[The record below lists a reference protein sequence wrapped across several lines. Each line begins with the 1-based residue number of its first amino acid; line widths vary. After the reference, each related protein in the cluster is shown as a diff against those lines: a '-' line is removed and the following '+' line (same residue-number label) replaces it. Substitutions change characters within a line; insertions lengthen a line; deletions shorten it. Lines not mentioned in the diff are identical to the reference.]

1 MGEVRDAPC
10 PSCRVA
16 PTAAVGA
23 TLAPGAAAAAPPA
36 APACDPV
43 QTPPELAG
51 RVPTAEEVI
60 GFPLGER
67 DVTVAESDA
76 YLQAVAAAS
85 PRVVAGTAGESWQGR
100 PLRYAIVGKPG
111 NVTPAGLAR
120 IRLQTALLRDPCT
133 PAPLAEHLA
142 RNTPAILWIAG
153 NVHGGEESGT
163 DAALRVLYEL
173 ADRRDC
179 AAGQILDN
187 AVVVLLPTQNPDG
200 READTRRNVYGF
212 DLNRDWFARTQP
224 ETDGKL
230 QLLRRY
236 PPVLFIDAHEM
247 GRETFFFPPNADPI
261 YHEITDES
269 VDWINNLYGAAMAE
283 EFTRQGIPFFNRD
296 VYDLFYMG
304 YGDTVPSTGF
314 TAAGMTFEKASGD
327 PTPRRVYEQYL
338 TQWVSLSWG
347 AANADDILAR
357 WHGAWVEARRQGRA
371 GQLEPNEI
379 VNPGN
384 ELVTQ
389 VPDRPLRHWFVR
401 ADDPAKAAEVRAL
414 VRRLQ
419 RMDVEVYRLRTPLAV
434 PDFKAY
440 GRAPRSAVLPAGT
453 YWVPMAQA
461 QKHWVQAMLNEDT
474 YTPFPYFYDVT
485 GWSNPL
491 LFNLRGGSSGAVL
504 DPSASRV
511 RPLDEPGRP
520 RPPAAPPTVALFQ
533 LDEGTTAIESSG
545 WLRYLLDNVWR
556 LPYRELD
563 AAAVAA
569 GGLDGAE
576 VLLVPDGSETDAVE
590 ALGPAGQQALV
601 DWVNG
606 GGRYVGWLGGTRL
619 AAGLGITT
627 ATLAEP
633 TSDIP
638 GSLLRVRVDKGS
650 PLGDDVGP
658 FAWAFSAYDPVMRAS
673 DPARVAVAYPPAGH
687 PDFFVSG
694 FAAGEEELGG
704 TAAVIDEPVGEGRAV
719 LFSFEPNFRAFT
731 DGTQRLL
738 RNAVLGPAPEA
749 AAGTGVA
756 ARAGQVARAQA
767 AAGRLSDLERPIRLT
782 VAASG
787 AAEAERLLRG
797 FGARFETRRAG
808 GQVRFL
814 VANPRGLAA
823 DEHPFAADL
832 ARRLRAANLPVR
844 AFSVR

>member
-1 MGEVRDAPC
+1 MRRARLAALLLLV
-10 PSCRVA
+10 VA
-16 PTAAVGA
+16 GA
-23 TLAPGAAAAAPPA
+23 TLAPVAASAAPPA

-43 QTPPELAG
+43 QTPPDFAG
-51 RVPTAEEVI
+51 QVPTAEEVI
-60 GFPLGER
+60 GVPLGER

-76 YLQAVAAAS
+76 YLQAVASAS
-85 PRVVAGTAGESWQGR
+85 SRVVAGTAAVSWQGR
-100 PLRYAIVGKPG
+100 PLRYAIVGRPG
-111 NVTPAGLAR
+111 NVTPGGLAR
-120 IRLQTALLRDPCT
+120 IRLQTALLRDPRT
-133 PAPLAEHLA
+133 PAKVAEHLA
-142 RNTPAILWIAG
+142 RTTPAILWVAG

-179 AAGQILDN
+179 AADQILDN
-187 AVVVLLPTQNPDG
+187 AIVVLLPTQNPDG

-224 ETDGKL
+224 ETDGKVE
-230 QLLRRY
+230 LLRRY

-269 VDWINNLYGAAMAE
+269 VDWINNLYGAAMID

-314 TAAGMTFEKASGD
+314 IAAGMTYEKANGD

-338 TQWVSLSWG
+338 TQWVSLSAG
-347 AANADDILAR
+347 AVNADDILAR
-357 WHGAWVEARRQGRA
+357 WHGAWVEAWRQGQA

-379 VNPGN
+379 INPGN

-401 ADDPAKAAEVRAL
+401 ADDPDKAAEVRTL

-419 RMDVEVYRLRTPLAV
+419 RMDVKVYKLRKPLAV
-434 PDFKAY
+434 PDYKAY

-504 DPSASRV
+504 DPAASRV
-511 RPLDEPGRP
+511 GPLHAPGRP
-520 RPPAAPPTVALFQ
+520 KPPADPPVVAAF
-533 LDEGTTAIESSG
+533 LDEGSNDIESAG
-545 WLRYLLDNVWR
+545 WLRYLLERVWR
-556 LPYRELD
+556 LPYRALD

-576 VLLVPDGSETDAVE
+576 VLLVPDGSETDAAA
-590 ALGPAGQQALV
+590 ALGTAGQQALA
-601 DWVNG
+601 DWVEG
-606 GGRYVGWLGGTRL
+606 GGRYVGWRGGTRL

-627 ATLAEP
+627 ATLTEP

-638 GSLLRVRVDKGS
+638 GSLLRVRVDRDS

-658 FAWAFSAYDPVMRAS
+658 FAWAFNAYDVVMRAS
-673 DPARVAVAYPPAGH
+673 DPAQVAVAYPPAGH

-704 TAAVIDEPVGEGRAV
+704 TAAVVDEPVGSGRAV

-738 RNAVLGPAPEA
+738 RNAVLGPAPDA
-749 AAGTGVA
+749 AAVA
-756 ARAGQVARAQA
+756 AERAAEVAAAQA
-767 AAGRLSDLERPIRLT
+767 AAGRLSDLDRPIRLT
-782 VAASG
+782 VAAAG
-787 AAEAERLLRG
+787 AAGAERLLRG
-797 FGARFETRRAG
+797 YGARFETRRAG
-808 GQVRFL
+808 GQVHFL
-814 VANPRGLAA
+814 VANPRGLGL

-832 ARRLRAANLPVR
+832 ARRLRAADLPVR
-844 AFSVR
+844 AFSMR

>member
-1 MGEVRDAPC
+1 MRRARLVALLLLAALVAAPL
-10 PSCRVA
+10 P
-16 PTAAVGA
+16 AA
-23 TLAPGAAAAAPPA
+23 LAAAAAPAP
-36 APACDPV
+36 PACDPV
-43 QTPPELAG
+43 RTPPALAG
-51 RVPTAEEVI
+51 KVPTATQVI

-76 YLQAVAAAS
+76 YLQAVAKAS
-85 PRVVAGTAGESWQGR
+85 PRVVAGTAAVSWQGR
-100 PLRYAIVGKPG
+100 PLRYAIVGRPG

-120 IRLQTALLRDPCT
+120 IRLQTALLRDPRT
-133 PAPLAEHLA
+133 PRVVAEHLA
-142 RNTPAILWIAG
+142 RTTPAILWVAG

-173 ADRRDC
+173 ADRTDC

-187 AVVVLLPTQNPDG
+187 ALVVLLPTQNPDG
-200 READTRRNVYGF
+200 READTRRNAYGF

-236 PPVLFIDAHEM
+236 PPVMFIDAHEM
-247 GRETFFFPPNADPI
+247 GRESFFFPPNADPI
-261 YHEITDES
+261 YHEIADES
-269 VDWINNLYGAAMAE
+269 VDWINNLYGAAVAD

-314 TAAGMTFEKASGD
+314 IAAGMTFEKAGGD
-327 PTPRRVYEQYL
+327 PTPRRVEEQYL
-338 TQWVSLSWG
+338 TQWVSLSYG
-347 AANADDILAR
+347 AANADDIMAR
-357 WHGAWVEARRQGRA
+357 WHHAWVEADAQGRA
-371 GQLEPNEI
+371 GRLEPNEI

-401 ADDPAKAAEVRAL
+401 ADDPSKRREVKAL

-419 RMDVEVYRLRTPLAV
+419 RMDVKVYRLRRPLAV
-434 PDFKAY
+434 PDYKAY
-440 GRAPRSAVLPAGT
+440 GRAPGPAVLPAGT

-491 LFNLRGGSSGAVL
+491 LFNLGGGSSGAVL
-504 DPSASRV
+504 HPAASRV
-511 RPLDEPGRP
+511 RPAADPGGP
-520 RPPAAPPTVALFQ
+520 RPPAHPPSIALYQ
-533 LDEGTTAIESSG
+533 LDDGSSAIESSG
-545 WLRYLLDNVWR
+545 WLRYLLDRVWR
-556 LPYRELD
+556 LPYREVD
-563 AAAVAA
+563 AAAIAA
-569 GGLDGAE
+569 GGLDGTE
-576 VLLVPDGSETDAVE
+576 VLLVPNGSDTDAAE
-590 ALGPAGQQALV
+590 ALGAAGRQALT
-601 DWVNG
+601 DWVAG
-606 GGRYVGWLGGTRL
+606 GGRYVGWQGGTRL
-619 AAGLGITT
+619 AAALGITT

-638 GSLLRVRVDKGS
+638 GSLLRVRVDRHS
-650 PLGDDVGP
+650 PLGKDVGP
-658 FAWAFSAYDPVMRAS
+658 FAWAFYAYDLVMRAS
-673 DPARVAVAYPPAGH
+673 DPSQVALAYPPAGD

-694 FAAGEEELGG
+694 FAAGAGELGG
-704 TAAVIDEPVGEGRAV
+704 TAAVIDEPVGDGRAV

-738 RNAVLGPAPEA
+738 RNAVLGPAPAAPPSVTAAERA
-749 AAGTGVA
+749 AAVTA
-756 ARAGQVARAQA
+756 AKA
-767 AAGRLSDLERPIRLT
+767 AAARLSDLQRPLRVT
-782 VAASG
+782 VAAGG
-787 AAEAERLLRG
+787 AAATERLLRG
-797 FGARFETRRAG
+797 YGASFEVRRAG
-808 GQVRFL
+808 GQVHFL

-823 DEHPFAADL
+823 DEHPFATDL
-832 ARRLRAANLPVR
+832 ARRLRASGVPVR

>member
-1 MGEVRDAPC
+1 MRRA
-10 PSCRVA
+10 RL
-16 PTAAVGA
+16 AALLLCAALGA
-23 TLAPGAAAAAPPA
+23 ALLPVVPAAAAPPA

-43 QTPPELAG
+43 RTPPKLAG
-51 RVPTAEEVI
+51 QVPTAEEVI

-76 YLQAVAAAS
+76 YLQAVAEAS
-85 PRVVAGTAGESWQGR
+85 PRVTAGTAAVSWQGR
-100 PLRYAIVGKPG
+100 RLRYAIVGRPG

-120 IRLQTALLRDPCT
+120 IRLATRLLRDPRT
-133 PAPLAEHLA
+133 PAKLAAHLA
-142 RNTPAILWIAG
+142 RTTPAILWVAG

-179 AAGQILDN
+179 AADQILDN
-187 AVVVLLPTQNPDG
+187 AIVVLLPTQNPDG

-247 GRETFFFPPNADPI
+247 GRETYFFPPNADPI

-269 VDWINNLYGAAMAE
+269 IDWINNLYGAAIAG

-314 TAAGMTFEKASGD
+314 ISAGMTFEKAGGD
-327 PTPRRVYEQYL
+327 PTPRRVHEQYL

-357 WHGAWVEARRQGRA
+357 WHGAWVEARRQGQA
-371 GQLEPNEI
+371 GELEPNEI
-379 VNPGN
+379 INPGN

-389 VPDRPLRHWFVR
+389 VPDRPLRHWFLR
-401 ADDPAKAAEVRAL
+401 AGDPAKAGELRAL

-419 RMDVEVYRLRTPLAV
+419 RMDVKVYRLQKPLTV
-434 PDFKAY
+434 PDYKAY
-440 GRAPRSAVLPAGT
+440 GRAPRVARLPAGT

-491 LFNLRGGSSGAVL
+491 LFNLSGGSSGAVL
-504 DPSASRV
+504 DPAAARV
-511 RPLDEPGRP
+511 RPLGDPGRP
-520 RPPAAPPTVALFQ
+520 RPPADPPAVGLFQ
-533 LDEGTTAIESSG
+533 LDEGTSAIESSG

-563 AAAVAA
+563 AAAIAA
-569 GGLDGAE
+569 GGLAGTE
-576 VLLVPDGSETDAVE
+576 VLLVPNGAEADAAE
-590 ALGPAGQQALV
+590 ALGPAGRQALV
-601 DWVNG
+601 DWVAG
-606 GGRYVGWLGGTRL
+606 GGRYVGWRGGTRL
-619 AAGLGITT
+619 AAALGITT

-638 GSLLRVRVDKGS
+638 GSLLRARVDRDS
-650 PLGDDVGP
+650 PVGEDVGP
-658 FAWAFSAYDPVMRAS
+658 FAWPFYEYDVVMRAS
-673 DPARVAVAYPPAGH
+673 DPAQVAVAFPPAGS

-694 FAAGEEELGG
+694 FAAGAEELGG
-704 TAAVIDEPVGEGRAV
+704 TAAVVDEPVGEGRAV

-738 RNAVLGPAPEA
+738 RNAVLGPDPEA
-749 AAGTGVA
+749 AAATRAEAA
-756 ARAGQVARAQA
+756 ARAGQVATAKA
-767 AAGRLSDLERPIRLT
+767 AAGRLSALERPIRLT
-782 VAASG
+782 VAAAG
-787 AAEAERLLRG
+787 AAETERLLRG
-797 FGARFETRRAG
+797 YGARFETRRSG

-823 DEHPFAADL
+823 DEHPFATDL
-832 ARRLRAANLPVR
+832 ARRLRDRGVPVR
-844 AFSVR
+844 AFSLR

>member
-1 MGEVRDAPC
+1 MRRARLVALFLLAALAAALLPAAP
-10 PSCRVA
+10 V
-16 PTAAVGA
+16 
-23 TLAPGAAAAAPPA
+23 AAAAPAP
-36 APACDPV
+36 PACDPV
-43 QTPPELAG
+43 RTPPALAG
-51 RVPTAEEVI
+51 TVPTAEQVI
-60 GFPLGER
+60 GVPLGER

-76 YLQAVAAAS
+76 YLRAVAEAS
-85 PRVVAGTAGESWQGR
+85 PRVVAGTAAVSWEGR
-100 PLRYAIVGKPG
+100 PLRYAIVGRPG

-120 IRLQTALLRDPCT
+120 IRLRTALLRDPRT
-133 PAPLAEHLA
+133 PKAVADHLA
-142 RNTPAILWIAG
+142 RTTPAILWVAG

-173 ADRRDC
+173 ADRTDC
-179 AAGQILDN
+179 AADQILDN
-187 AVVVLLPTQNPDG
+187 AIVVLLPIQNPDG

-212 DLNRDWFARTQP
+212 DLNRDWFARTQA

-247 GRETFFFPPNADPI
+247 GRETYFFPPNADPI

-269 VDWINNLYGAAMAE
+269 VDWINNLYGAALAAE
-283 EFTRQGIPFFNRD
+283 FNRQGIPFFNRD

-314 TAAGMTFEKASGD
+314 IAAGMTFEKASGD

-347 AANADDILAR
+347 AVNADDILAR
-357 WHGAWVEARRQGRA
+357 WHAAWVEAHAQGRA
-371 GQLEPNEI
+371 GHLEPNEI

-389 VPDRPLRHWFVR
+389 VPERPLRHWFVR
-401 ADDPAKAAEVRAL
+401 ADDPAKRREVRAL

-419 RMDVEVYRLRTPLAV
+419 RMDVKVYRLARPLSV

-440 GRAPRSAVLPAGT
+440 GRPPGPARLPAGT

-504 DPSASRV
+504 DPAASRV
-511 RPLDEPGRP
+511 RPLAAPSRP
-520 RPPAAPPTVALFQ
+520 RPPARPPSVALYQ
-533 LDEGTTAIESSG
+533 LDEGTSAIESAG
-545 WLRYLLDNVWR
+545 WLRYLLDRVWR
-556 LPYRELD
+556 LPYREVD
-563 AAAVAA
+563 AAAIAA
-569 GGLDGAE
+569 GGLDGTE
-576 VLLVPDGSETDAVE
+576 VLLVPNGSDTDAAGALGAAGRQALADWVE
-590 ALGPAGQQALV
+590 A
-601 DWVNG
+601 
-606 GGRYVGWLGGTRL
+606 GGRYVGWRGGTRL
-619 AAGLGITT
+619 AAALGITT

-638 GSLLRVRVDKGS
+638 GSLLRVRVDQDNPVGK
-650 PLGDDVGP
+650 DVGP
-658 FAWAFSAYDPVMRAS
+658 FAWAFYEYDLVMRAS
-673 DPARVAVAYPPAGH
+673 DPAHAAVAYPPAGH

-694 FAAGEEELGG
+694 FAAGAEELSG

-738 RNAVLGPAPEA
+738 RNAVLGPAPA
-749 AAGTGVA
+749 AAPGATA
-756 ARAGQVARAQA
+756 AERAGQVAAARA
-767 AAGRLSDLERPIRLT
+767 AAGRLSDLQRPLRVT
-782 VAASG
+782 VAAGG
-787 AAEAERLLRG
+787 AAATERLLRG
-797 FGARFETRRAG
+797 YGARFEARRAD
-808 GQVRFL
+808 GQVHFL
-814 VANPRGLAA
+814 VANPRGLTA

-832 ARRLRAANLPVR
+832 ARRLRTSGLPVR
-844 AFSVR
+844 AFSVG

>member
-1 MGEVRDAPC
+1 MRRARLAALLLLVAMVAALLP
-10 PSCRVA
+10 VA
-16 PTAAVGA
+16 P
-23 TLAPGAAAAAPPA
+23 AAAAPPV

-43 QTPPELAG
+43 RTPPELAG
-51 RVPTAEEVI
+51 QVPTAEDVL

-85 PRVVAGTAGESWQGR
+85 PRVTAGTAAVSWQGR
-100 PLRYAIVGKPG
+100 PLRYAIVGKAS

-120 IRLQTALLRDPCT
+120 IRLQTALLRDPRT
-133 PAPLAEHLA
+133 PARLAEHLA
-142 RNTPAILWIAG
+142 RTTPAILWVAG

-163 DAALRVLYEL
+163 DGALRVMYEL

-179 AAGQILDN
+179 AASQILDN
-187 AVVVLLPTQNPDG
+187 AIVVLLPTQNPDG
-200 READTRRNVYGF
+200 READTRRNAYGF

-230 QLLRRY
+230 ELLRRY

-247 GRETFFFPPNADPI
+247 GGEDNFFFPPNADPI

-269 VDWINNLYGAAMAE
+269 VDWINNLYGPAMAD
-283 EFTRQGIPFFNRD
+283 EFHRQGIPFFNRD

-314 TAAGMTFEKASGD
+314 TAAGMTYEKASGD
-327 PTPRRVYEQYL
+327 PAPRRVYEQYL

-357 WHGAWVEARRQGRA
+357 WHGAWVEALRQGQA
-371 GQLEPNEI
+371 GELEPNEI

-389 VPDRPLRHWFVR
+389 VPDRPLRHWFLR
-401 ADDPAKAAEVRAL
+401 ADDPSKTKELRAL

-419 RMDVEVYRLRTPLAV
+419 RMDVKVYRLSKPLTV
-434 PDFKAY
+434 PDYKAY
-440 GRAPRSAVLPAGT
+440 GRAPRAARLPPGT

-504 DPSASRV
+504 DPAAARV
-511 RPLDEPGRP
+511 RLVADPGRS
-520 RPPAAPPTVALFQ
+520 RPPSGPPTVGLYQ
-533 LDEGTTAIESSG
+533 LDEGSSAIESAG

-563 AAAVAA
+563 AAAIAA
-569 GGLDGAE
+569 GGLKDTD
-576 VLLVPDGSETDAVE
+576 VLLVPNGSETDAAD
-590 ALGPAGQQALV
+590 ALGPAGQQALAN
-601 DWVNG
+601 WVVK
-606 GGRYVGWLGGTRL
+606 GGRYVGWQGGTRL
-619 AAGLGITT
+619 AAALGITT

-638 GSLLRVRVDKGS
+638 GSLLRVRADRGS
-650 PLGDDVGP
+650 PLSKDVGP
-658 FAWAFSAYDPVMRAS
+658 FAWAFYAYDLVMRAS
-673 DPARVAVAYPPAGH
+673 DPAQVAVAYPPAAS

-704 TAAVIDEPVGEGRAV
+704 TAAVIDEPVGNGRAV

-731 DGTQRLL
+731 DGTQKIL
-738 RNAVLGPAPEA
+738 RNAVLGADPATAATSTA
-749 AAGTGVA
+749 AARTA
-756 ARAGQVARAQA
+756 ATASAQQVADLGGDLLVTVRPALADRAA
-767 AAGRLSDLERPIRLT
+767 SLLSSYGLTATRTGAAGGVRLR
-782 VAASG
+782 VA
-787 AAEAERLLRG
+787 G
-797 FGARFETRRAG
+797 FGSADRNPVSKDL
-808 GQVRFL
+808 VRDL
-814 VANPRGLAA
+814 HGLGSGVVAV
-823 DEHPFAADL
+823 
-832 ARRLRAANLPVR
+832 RLP
-844 AFSVR
+844 

>member
-1 MGEVRDAPC
+1 MRRARLAVLLLVVIVGVALT
-10 PSCRVA
+10 PSA
-16 PTAAVGA
+16 S
-23 TLAPGAAAAAPPA
+23 AAPS

-43 QTPPELAG
+43 RTQLELAG
-51 RVPTAEEVI
+51 QVPTAEEVI
-60 GFPLGER
+60 GFPLGQR

-76 YLQAVAAAS
+76 YLQAVASAS
-85 PRVVAGTAGESWQGR
+85 PRVVAGTAAVSWQGR
-100 PLRYAIVGKPG
+100 ALRYAIVGRPG

-120 IRLQTALLRDPCT
+120 IRLRTALLRDPRT
-133 PAPLAEHLA
+133 PTPLAAHLA
-142 RNTPAILWIAG
+142 RTTPAILWVAG

-179 AAGQILDN
+179 AADQILDN
-187 AVVVLLPTQNPDG
+187 AIVVLLPTQNPDG

-212 DLNRDWFARTQP
+212 DMNRDWFARTQP

-247 GRETFFFPPNADPI
+247 SAETYFFPPNADPI

-269 VDWINNLYGAAMAE
+269 IDWINNLYGAAMAA

-314 TAAGMTFEKASGD
+314 IAAGMTFEKASGD
-327 PTPRRVYEQYL
+327 PAPRRVYEQYL

-347 AANADDILAR
+347 AANADGILAR
-357 WHGAWVEARRQGRA
+357 WHGAWVEALRQGRA
-371 GQLEPNEI
+371 GELEPNEI

-389 VPDRPLRHWFVR
+389 VPDRPLRHWFLP
-401 ADDPAKAAEVRAL
+401 AGDPAKARELRAL

-419 RMDVEVYRLRTPLAV
+419 RMDVAVYRLRQPLAV

-440 GRAPRSAVLPAGT
+440 GRAPRAAVLPAGT
-453 YWVPMAQA
+453 YWVPMAQT

-485 GWSNPL
+485 AWSNPL
-491 LFNLRGGSSGAVL
+491 LFNLGGGSSGAVL
-504 DPSASRV
+504 HPAASRV
-511 RPLDEPGRP
+511 RPLAAPARP
-520 RPPAAPPTVALFQ
+520 RPPADPLALALFQ

-545 WLRYLLDNVWR
+545 WLRYLLDRVWR

-569 GGLDGAE
+569 GGLDGTE
-576 VLLVPDGSETDAVE
+576 VLLVPDGSEADAAE
-590 ALGPAGQQALV
+590 ALGPAGRQALV
-601 DWVNG
+601 DWVGG
-606 GGRYVGWLGGTRL
+606 GGRYVGWRGGTRL
-619 AAGLGITT
+619 AAALGITT

-633 TSDIP
+633 TADIP
-638 GSLLRVRVDKGS
+638 GSLIRARVDRAS
-650 PLGDDVGP
+650 PLGDGVGRFAWP
-658 FAWAFSAYDPVMRAS
+658 FAAYDPVMRAN
-673 DPARVAVAYPPAGH
+673 DPAQVAVAYPPADS

-694 FAAGEEELGG
+694 FAAGAEELAG
-704 TAAVIDEPVGEGRAV
+704 TAAVVDEPVGAGRAV

-738 RNAVLGPAPEA
+738 RNAVLGPSPQAPA
-749 AAGTGVA
+749 ADQA
-756 ARAGQVARAQA
+756 ARARSVAAARAA
-767 AAGRLSDLERPIRLT
+767 AAKLSDLDRPIRVT

-787 AAEAERLLRG
+787 AAATERLLRG
-797 FGARFETRRAG
+797 YGARFEARRAG

-832 ARRLRAANLPVR
+832 ARRLHAGNLPVR

>member
-1 MGEVRDAPC
+1 MRRARLAVLLL
-10 PSCRVA
+10 VV
-16 PTAAVGA
+16 TVGA
-23 TLAPGAAAAAPPA
+23 ALTPSASAAPS

-43 QTPPELAG
+43 RTPPELAG
-51 RVPTAEEVI
+51 QVPTAEEVI

-76 YLQAVAAAS
+76 YLQAVASAS
-85 PRVVAGTAGESWQGR
+85 PRVVAGTAAVSWQGR
-100 PLRYAIVGKPG
+100 ALRYAIVGRPG

-120 IRLQTALLRDPCT
+120 IRLRTALLRDPRT
-133 PAPLAEHLA
+133 PAPLAAHLA
-142 RNTPAILWIAG
+142 RTTPAILWVAG

-179 AAGQILDN
+179 AADQILDN
-187 AVVVLLPTQNPDG
+187 AIVVLLPTQNPDG

-212 DLNRDWFARTQP
+212 DMNRDWFARTQP

-247 GRETFFFPPNADPI
+247 SAETYFFPPNADPV

-269 VDWINNLYGAAMAE
+269 IDWINNLYGAAMAA

-314 TAAGMTFEKASGD
+314 IAAGMTFEKASGD
-327 PTPRRVYEQYL
+327 PAPRRVYEQYL

-347 AANADDILAR
+347 AANADGILAR
-357 WHGAWVEARRQGRA
+357 WHGAWVEALRQGRA
-371 GQLEPNEI
+371 GELEPNEI

-389 VPDRPLRHWFVR
+389 VPDRPLRHWFLS
-401 ADDPAKAAEVRAL
+401 AGDPAKARELRAL

-419 RMDVEVYRLRTPLAV
+419 RMDVAVYRLREPLAV

-440 GRAPRSAVLPAGT
+440 GRAPRAAVLPAGT

-485 GWSNPL
+485 AWSNPL
-491 LFNLRGGSSGAVL
+491 LFNLGGGSSGAVL
-504 DPSASRV
+504 HPAASRV
-511 RPLDEPGRP
+511 RPLAAPARP
-520 RPPAAPPTVALFQ
+520 RPPADPPALALFQ

-545 WLRYLLDNVWR
+545 WLRYLLDRVWR

-569 GGLDGAE
+569 GGLDGTE
-576 VLLVPDGSETDAVE
+576 VLLVPDGSEPDAAE
-590 ALGPAGQQALV
+590 ALGPAGRQALV
-601 DWVNG
+601 DWVGG
-606 GGRYVGWLGGTRL
+606 GGRYVGWRGGTRL
-619 AAGLGITT
+619 AAALGITT

-638 GSLLRVRVDKGS
+638 GSLIRARVDRAS
-650 PLGDDVGP
+650 PLGDGVGRFTWP
-658 FAWAFSAYDPVMRAS
+658 FAAYDPVMRAS
-673 DPARVAVAYPPAGH
+673 DPAQVAVAYPPADS

-694 FAAGEEELGG
+694 FAAGAEELAG
-704 TAAVIDEPVGEGRAV
+704 TAAVVDEPVGAGRAV

-738 RNAVLGPAPEA
+738 RNAVLGPSPEA
-749 AAGTGVA
+749 PAADRA
-756 ARAGQVARAQA
+756 ARARSVAAARAA
-767 AAGRLSDLERPIRLT
+767 AARLSDLDRPIRVT
-782 VAASG
+782 VASSG
-787 AAEAERLLRG
+787 AAATERLLRG
-797 FGARFETRRAG
+797 YGARFEAHRAG

-832 ARRLRAANLPVR
+832 ARRLHAGNLPVR

>member
-1 MGEVRDAPC
+1 MRRA
-10 PSCRVA
+10 RLAAMLLLVA
-16 PTAAVGA
+16 IG
-23 TLAPGAAAAAPPA
+23 TLAPAASAAPAAAPAP
-36 APACDPV
+36 PACDPV
-43 QTPPELAG
+43 RTPPEPAG
-51 RVPTAEEVI
+51 RVPTAEQVL

-76 YLQAVAAAS
+76 YLRAVAAAS
-85 PRVVAGTAGESWQGR
+85 PRVVAGTAAVSWQGR
-100 PLRYAIVGKPG
+100 PLRYAIVGRPG

-120 IRLQTALLRDPCT
+120 IRHQTALLRDPRT
-133 PAPLAEHLA
+133 PAPLAAHLA
-142 RNTPAILWIAG
+142 RTTPAILWVAG
-153 NVHGGEESGT
+153 NVHGGEESGA
-163 DAALRVLYEL
+163 DGALRVLYEL

-187 AVVVLLPTQNPDG
+187 AIVVLLPIQNPDG

-230 QLLRRY
+230 QLLRHY

-247 GRETFFFPPNADPI
+247 GGENDFFFPPNADPI

-269 VDWINNLYGAAMAE
+269 VDWINNLYGAAMAA

-314 TAAGMTFEKASGD
+314 TAAGMTYEKASGD

-347 AANADDILAR
+347 AANADDVLAR
-357 WHGAWVEARRQGRA
+357 WHGAWVEAWRQGRA
-371 GQLEPNEI
+371 GELEPNEI

-419 RMDVEVYRLRTPLAV
+419 RMDVQVYKLRKPLAV
-434 PDFKAY
+434 PDYKAY

-491 LFNLRGGSSGAVL
+491 LFNLGGGSSGAVL
-504 DPSASRV
+504 DPAASRV
-511 RPLDEPGRP
+511 RPLGAPARP
-520 RPPAAPPTVALFQ
+520 RPPSSSAPAVALF
-533 LDEGTTAIESSG
+533 LDDRSTDIESGG
-545 WLRYLLDNVWR
+545 WLRYLLDQVWR
-556 LPYRELD
+556 LPYRAVD
-563 AAAVAA
+563 AAAIAA
-569 GGLDGAE
+569 GGLDGTE
-576 VLLVPDGSETDAVE
+576 VLLVPDGSEVDAAD
-590 ALGPAGQQALV
+590 ALGPAGRQALL
-601 DWVNG
+601 DWVQG
-606 GGRYVGWLGGTRL
+606 GGRYVGWRGGTRL
-619 AAGLGITT
+619 AAALGITT

-638 GSLLRVRVDKGS
+638 GSLLRVRVDRDS
-650 PLGDDVGP
+650 PLGHRVGP
-658 FAWAFSAYDPVMRAS
+658 FAWAFNAYDAVMRAS
-673 DPARVAVAYPPAGH
+673 DPAKVAVAYPPVDH

-694 FAAGEEELGG
+694 FAAGAEELGG
-704 TAAVIDEPVGEGRAV
+704 TAAVVDEPVGSGRAV
-719 LFSFEPNFRAFT
+719 LFSFEPNFRAFS

-749 AAGTGVA
+749 AAATGA
-756 ARAGQVARAQA
+756 ARARQVAAARA
-767 AAGRLSDLERPIRLT
+767 AAGRLSHLDRPIRVT
-782 VAASG
+782 VAAAG
-787 AAEAERLLRG
+787 EAGTERLLRG
-797 FGARFETRRAG
+797 YGARFETRRAG
-808 GQVRFL
+808 GQVHFL
-814 VANPRGLAA
+814 VANPRGLGI

-832 ARRLRAANLPVR
+832 ARRLRERNLPVR
-844 AFSVR
+844 AFSMR

>member
-1 MGEVRDAPC
+1 MRRARLASLLLC
-10 PSCRVA
+10 
-16 PTAAVGA
+16 AA
-23 TLAPGAAAAAPPA
+23 LGAALLPVVPAAAGPPA

-43 QTPPELAG
+43 RTPPELAG
-51 RVPTAEEVI
+51 QVPTAEEVI
-60 GFPLGER
+60 GIPLGER
-67 DVTVAESDA
+67 DVTTAESDA

-85 PRVVAGTAGESWQGR
+85 PRVTAGTAAVSWEGR
-100 PLRYAIVGKPG
+100 PLRYAIVGKPA
-111 NVTPAGLAR
+111 NVTPGGLAR
-120 IRLQTALLRDPCT
+120 IRLATSLLRDPRT
-133 PAPLAEHLA
+133 PAKLASHLA
-142 RNTPAILWIAG
+142 KTTPAILWVAG

-173 ADRRDC
+173 ADRNDC
-179 AAGQILDN
+179 AADQILDN
-187 AVVVLLPTQNPDG
+187 AIVVLLPIQNPDG

-230 QLLRRY
+230 ELLRRY

-247 GRETFFFPPNADPI
+247 GRETYFFPPNADPI

-269 VDWINNLYGAAMAE
+269 IDWINNLYGAAMAE

-314 TAAGMTFEKASGD
+314 ISAGMTFEKASGD
-327 PTPRRVYEQYL
+327 PAPRRVYEQYL

-347 AANADDILAR
+347 AVNADDILTR
-357 WHGAWVEARRQGRA
+357 WHGAWVEALRQGQA
-371 GQLEPNEI
+371 GELEPNEI

-389 VPDRPLRHWFVR
+389 VPDRPLRHWFLR
-401 ADDPAKAAEVRAL
+401 ADDPTKDRELRAL

-419 RMDVEVYRLRTPLAV
+419 RMDVRVYRLHKPLTV
-434 PDFKAY
+434 PDYKAY
-440 GRAPRSAVLPAGT
+440 GRAPRAARLPAGT
-453 YWVPMAQA
+453 YWVPMAQT

-491 LFNLRGGSSGAVL
+491 LFNLGGGSSGAVL
-504 DPSASRV
+504 DPAARRV
-511 RPLDEPGRP
+511 RPLRDPGGP
-520 RPPAAPPTVALFQ
+520 RPPADPPAVGLFQ
-533 LDEGTTAIESSG
+533 LDEGTSAIESSG

-563 AAAVAA
+563 AAAIAA
-569 GGLDGAE
+569 GGLEGTE
-576 VLLVPDGSETDAVE
+576 VLLVPNGSDTDAAD
-590 ALGPAGQQALV
+590 ALGPAGRQALA
-601 DWVNG
+601 DWVAG
-606 GGRYVGWLGGTRL
+606 GGRYVGWQGGTRL
-619 AAGLGITT
+619 AAALGITT

-638 GSLLRVRVDKGS
+638 GSLLRVRVDRGN
-650 PLGDDVGP
+650 PVGEDVGP
-658 FAWAFSAYDPVMRAS
+658 FAWAFYAYDVVMRAS
-673 DPARVAVAYPPAGH
+673 DPAQVAVAFPPAGS

-694 FAAGEEELGG
+694 FAAGAEELGG

-749 AAGTGVA
+749 AAPTRAEAA
-756 ARAGQVARAQA
+756 ARAGEVAAAKA
-767 AAGRLSDLERPIRLT
+767 AAGRLSDLERPLRLT
-782 VAASG
+782 VAAAG

-797 FGARFETRRAG
+797 YGARFETRRAG

-823 DEHPFAADL
+823 DEHPFATDL
-832 ARRLRAANLPVR
+832 ARRLRDRGLPVR

>member
-1 MGEVRDAPC
+1 MRRARLAVLLL
-10 PSCRVA
+10 VV
-16 PTAAVGA
+16 TVGA
-23 TLAPGAAAAAPPA
+23 ALTPSASAAPS

-43 QTPPELAG
+43 RTPPELAG
-51 RVPTAEEVI
+51 QVPTAEEVI

-85 PRVVAGTAGESWQGR
+85 PRVVAGTAAVSWQGR
-100 PLRYAIVGKPG
+100 ALRYAIVGRPG

-120 IRLQTALLRDPCT
+120 IRLRTALLRDPRT
-133 PAPLAEHLA
+133 PAPLAAHLA
-142 RNTPAILWIAG
+142 RTTPAILWVAG

-179 AAGQILDN
+179 AADQILDN
-187 AVVVLLPTQNPDG
+187 AIVVLLPTQNPDG

-212 DLNRDWFARTQP
+212 DMNRDWFARTQP

-247 GRETFFFPPNADPI
+247 SSETYFFPPNADPI

-269 VDWINNLYGAAMAE
+269 IDWINNLYGAAMAA

-314 TAAGMTFEKASGD
+314 IAAGMTFEKASGD
-327 PTPRRVYEQYL
+327 PAPRRVYEQYL

-347 AANADDILAR
+347 AANADGILAR
-357 WHGAWVEARRQGRA
+357 WHGAWVEALRQGRA
-371 GQLEPNEI
+371 GELEPNEI

-389 VPDRPLRHWFVR
+389 VPDRPLRHWFLS
-401 ADDPAKAAEVRAL
+401 AGDPAKARERQAL

-419 RMDVEVYRLRTPLAV
+419 RMDVAVYRLREPLAV

-440 GRAPRSAVLPAGT
+440 GRAPRAAVLPAGT

-485 GWSNPL
+485 AWSNPL
-491 LFNLRGGSSGAVL
+491 LFNLGGGSSGAVL
-504 DPSASRV
+504 HPAASRV
-511 RPLDEPGRP
+511 RPLAAPARP
-520 RPPAAPPTVALFQ
+520 RPPADPPALALFQ

-545 WLRYLLDNVWR
+545 WLRYLLDRVWR

-569 GGLDGAE
+569 GGLDGTE
-576 VLLVPDGSETDAVE
+576 VLLVPDGSEPDAAE
-590 ALGPAGQQALV
+590 ALGPAGRQALV
-601 DWVNG
+601 DWVGG
-606 GGRYVGWLGGTRL
+606 GGRYVGWRGGTRL
-619 AAGLGITT
+619 AAALGITT

-638 GSLLRVRVDKGS
+638 GSLIRARVDRAS
-650 PLGDDVGP
+650 PLGDGVGRFAWP
-658 FAWAFSAYDPVMRAS
+658 FAAYDPVMRAS
-673 DPARVAVAYPPAGH
+673 DPAQVAVAYPPAAS

-694 FAAGEEELGG
+694 FAAGAEELAG
-704 TAAVIDEPVGEGRAV
+704 TAAVVDEPVGAGRAV

-738 RNAVLGPAPEA
+738 RNAVLGPSPEA
-749 AAGTGVA
+749 PAADQA
-756 ARAGQVARAQA
+756 ARARSVAAARAA
-767 AAGRLSDLERPIRLT
+767 AARLSDLDRPIRVT
-782 VAASG
+782 VASSG
-787 AAEAERLLRG
+787 AAATERLLRG
-797 FGARFETRRAG
+797 YGARFEAHRSG

-832 ARRLRAANLPVR
+832 ARRLHAGNLPVR

>member
-1 MGEVRDAPC
+1 MRRARLAALLLLV
-10 PSCRVA
+10 VA
-16 PTAAVGA
+16 GA
-23 TLAPGAAAAAPPA
+23 TLAPVAASAAPPA

-43 QTPPELAG
+43 RTPPEFAG
-51 RVPTAEEVI
+51 QVPTSEEVI
-60 GFPLGER
+60 GIPLGER

-76 YLQAVAAAS
+76 YLQAVASAS
-85 PRVVAGTAGESWQGR
+85 SRVVAGTADESWEGR
-100 PLRYAIVGKPG
+100 PLRYAIVGRPG
-111 NVTPAGLAR
+111 NVTPGGLAR
-120 IRLQTALLRDPCT
+120 IRLQTALLRDPRT
-133 PAPLAEHLA
+133 PAKVAEHLA
-142 RNTPAILWIAG
+142 RTTPAILWVAG

-179 AAGQILDN
+179 AADQILDN
-187 AVVVLLPTQNPDG
+187 AIVVLLPTQNPDG
-200 READTRRNVYGF
+200 READTRRNIYGF
-212 DLNRDWFARTQP
+212 DLNRDWFARTQR
-224 ETDGKL
+224 ETDGKVE
-230 QLLRRY
+230 LLRRY

-247 GRETFFFPPNADPI
+247 SRETYFFPPNADPI

-269 VDWINNLYGAAMAE
+269 IDWINNLYGAAMIE

-314 TAAGMTFEKASGD
+314 IAAGMTFEKASGD

-338 TQWVSLSWG
+338 TQWVSLSAG
-347 AANADDILAR
+347 AVNADDILSR
-357 WHGAWVEARRQGRA
+357 WHGAWVEAWRQGQA

-379 VNPGN
+379 INPGN

-401 ADDPAKAAEVRAL
+401 ADDPDKAAEVRAL

-419 RMDVEVYRLRTPLAV
+419 RMDVKVYKLRKPLAV
-434 PDFKAY
+434 PDYKAY

-491 LFNLRGGSSGAVL
+491 LFNLRGGSSGAEL
-504 DPSASRV
+504 DPAASRV
-511 RPLDEPGRP
+511 GPLHAPDRPK
-520 RPPAAPPTVALFQ
+520 PPADPPAVAAF
-533 LDEGTTAIESSG
+533 LDEGATDIESGG
-545 WLRYLLDNVWR
+545 WLRYLLERVWR
-556 LPYRELD
+556 LPYRALD
-563 AAAVAA
+563 AAAIAA

-576 VLLVPDGSETDAVE
+576 VLLVPNGSETDAAA
-590 ALGPAGQQALV
+590 ALGAAGQQALV
-601 DWVNG
+601 DWVEG
-606 GGRYVGWLGGTRL
+606 GGRYVGWRGGTRL

-638 GSLLRVRVDKGS
+638 GSLLRVRVDRDN
-650 PLGDDVGP
+650 PLGEDVGP
-658 FAWAFSAYDPVMRAS
+658 FAWAFYEYDLVMRAS
-673 DPARVAVAYPPAGH
+673 DPAHAAVAYPPADH

-704 TAAVIDEPVGEGRAV
+704 TAAVVDEPVGDGRAV

-731 DGTQRLL
+731 DGTQKLL

-749 AAGTGVA
+749 AATGAADRAAEVA
-756 ARAGQVARAQA
+756 EARA
-767 AAGRLSDLERPIRLT
+767 AAGRLSDLHRPIRLT
-782 VAASG
+782 VAAAG
-787 AAEAERLLRG
+787 AAGAERLLRG

-808 GQVRFL
+808 GQVHYRI
-814 VANPRGLAA
+814 ANPRGLGL

-832 ARRLRAANLPVR
+832 ARRLHAADLPVR
-844 AFSVR
+844 AFSMR

>member
-1 MGEVRDAPC
+1 MRRARLAVLLL
-10 PSCRVA
+10 VV
-16 PTAAVGA
+16 TVGA
-23 TLAPGAAAAAPPA
+23 ALTPSAAAAPS

-43 QTPPELAG
+43 RTPPELAG
-51 RVPTAEEVI
+51 QVPTAEEVI
-60 GFPLGER
+60 GFPLGQR

-76 YLQAVAAAS
+76 YLQAVASAS
-85 PRVVAGTAGESWQGR
+85 PRVVAGTAAVSWQGR
-100 PLRYAIVGKPG
+100 ALRYAIVGRPG

-120 IRLQTALLRDPCT
+120 IRLRTALLRDPRT
-133 PAPLAEHLA
+133 PARLAAHLA
-142 RNTPAILWIAG
+142 RTTPAILWVAG

-179 AAGQILDN
+179 AADQILDN
-187 AVVVLLPTQNPDG
+187 AIVVLLPTQNPDG

-212 DLNRDWFARTQP
+212 DMNRDWFARTQP

-247 GRETFFFPPNADPI
+247 SAETYFFPPNADPV

-269 VDWINNLYGAAMAE
+269 IDWINNLYGAAMAA

-304 YGDTVPSTGF
+304 YGDTVPSTAF

-327 PTPRRVYEQYL
+327 PAPRRVYEQYL

-347 AANADDILAR
+347 AANADGILAR
-357 WHGAWVEARRQGRA
+357 WHGAWVEALRQGRA
-371 GQLEPNEI
+371 GELEPNEI

-389 VPDRPLRHWFVR
+389 VPDRPLRHWFLSAR
-401 ADDPAKAAEVRAL
+401 DPAKARELRAL

-419 RMDVEVYRLRTPLAV
+419 RMDVAVYRLREPLAV

-440 GRAPRSAVLPAGT
+440 GRAPRAAVLPAGT

-485 GWSNPL
+485 AWSNPL
-491 LFNLRGGSSGAVL
+491 LFNLGGGSSGAVL
-504 DPSASRV
+504 HPAASRV
-511 RPLDEPGRP
+511 RPLAAPARP
-520 RPPAAPPTVALFQ
+520 RPPADPPALALFQ

-545 WLRYLLDNVWR
+545 WLRYLLDRVWR

-569 GGLDGAE
+569 GGLDGTE
-576 VLLVPDGSETDAVE
+576 VLLVPDGSEADAAE
-590 ALGPAGQQALV
+590 ALGPAGRQALV
-601 DWVNG
+601 DWVGG
-606 GGRYVGWLGGTRL
+606 GGRYVGWRGGTRL
-619 AAGLGITT
+619 AAALGITT

-638 GSLLRVRVDKGS
+638 GSLIRARVDRAS
-650 PLGDDVGP
+650 PLGVGVGRFAWP
-658 FAWAFSAYDPVMRAS
+658 FAAYDPVMRAS
-673 DPARVAVAYPPAGH
+673 DPAQVAVAYPPAAS

-694 FAAGEEELGG
+694 FAAGAEELAG
-704 TAAVIDEPVGEGRAV
+704 TAAVVDEPVGAGRAV

-738 RNAVLGPAPEA
+738 RNAVLGPSPQAPPA
-749 AAGTGVA
+749 DQA
-756 ARAGQVARAQA
+756 ARARSVAAARAA
-767 AAGRLSDLERPIRLT
+767 AARLSDLDRPIRVT

-787 AAEAERLLRG
+787 AAATERLLRG
-797 FGARFETRRAG
+797 YGARFEAHRAG

-832 ARRLRAANLPVR
+832 ARRLQAGNLPVR

>member
-1 MGEVRDAPC
+1 MRRA
-10 PSCRVA
+10 RLVA
-16 PTAAVGA
+16 LLLLAALTAALLPA
-23 TLAPGAAAAAPPA
+23 APVAAAAPAP
-36 APACDPV
+36 PACDPV
-43 QTPPELAG
+43 RTPPALAG
-51 RVPTAEEVI
+51 TVPTSSEVI

-76 YLQAVAAAS
+76 YLRAVAEAS
-85 PRVVAGTAGESWQGR
+85 PRVVAGTAAVSWQGR

-111 NVTPAGLAR
+111 SVTPAGLAR
-120 IRLQTALLRDPCT
+120 IRLQTALLRDPRT
-133 PAPLAEHLA
+133 PRAVAEHLA
-142 RNTPAILWIAG
+142 RTTPAILWVAG

-173 ADRRDC
+173 ADRTDC
-179 AAGQILDN
+179 AADQILDN
-187 AVVVLLPTQNPDG
+187 ALVVLLPTQNPDG
-200 READTRRNVYGF
+200 READTRRNAYGF

-236 PPVLFIDAHEM
+236 PPVMFIDAHEM
-247 GRETFFFPPNADPI
+247 GRESFFFPPNADPI

-269 VDWINNLYGAAMAE
+269 VDWINNLYGAAVAA

-338 TQWVSLSWG
+338 TQWVSLSYG
-347 AANADDILAR
+347 AANADGILAR
-357 WHGAWVEARRQGRA
+357 WHHAWVEADAQGRA
-371 GQLEPNEI
+371 GRLEPNEI

-401 ADDPAKAAEVRAL
+401 ADDPAKRREVRAL

-419 RMDVEVYRLRTPLAV
+419 RMDVKVYRLRHPLAV
-434 PDFKAY
+434 PDYKAY
-440 GRAPRSAVLPAGT
+440 GRAPRAAVLPAGT

-491 LFNLRGGSSGAVL
+491 LFNLRGGNSGAVL
-504 DPSASRV
+504 HPAASRV
-511 RPLDEPGRP
+511 APVRDPARP
-520 RPPAAPPTVALFQ
+520 RPPAHAPSLALYQ
-533 LDEGTTAIESSG
+533 LDEGSSAIESAG
-545 WLRYLLDNVWR
+545 WLRYLLDRVWR
-556 LPYRELD
+556 LPYREVD
-563 AAAVAA
+563 AAAIAA
-569 GGLDGAE
+569 GGLDGTD
-576 VLLVPDGSETDAVE
+576 VLLVPNGSDTDAAE
-590 ALGPAGQQALV
+590 ALGAAGRQALAA
-601 DWVNG
+601 WVAG
-606 GGRYVGWLGGTRL
+606 GGRYIGWQGGTRL
-619 AAGLGITT
+619 AAALGITT

-638 GSLLRVRVDKGS
+638 GSLLRVRVDRDS
-650 PLGDDVGP
+650 PLGKDVGP
-658 FAWAFSAYDPVMRAS
+658 FAWAFYAYDLVMRAS
-673 DPARVAVAYPPAGH
+673 DPAQVAVAYPPAGD

-704 TAAVIDEPVGEGRAV
+704 TAAVIDEPVGDGRAV

-738 RNAVLGPAPEA
+738 RNAVLGRDPAGTAGGANAAERAPEVA
-749 AAGTGVA
+749 AA
-756 ARAGQVARAQA
+756 RA
-767 AAGRLSDLERPIRLT
+767 AAGRLSDLQRPLRVT
-782 VAASG
+782 VAAAG
-787 AAEAERLLRG
+787 AAATERLLRG
-797 FGARFETRRAG
+797 YGARFETRRSG
-808 GQVRFL
+808 GQVHFL
-814 VANPRGLAA
+814 VANPRGLSA

-832 ARRLRAANLPVR
+832 ARRLREQRVPVR

>member
-1 MGEVRDAPC
+1 MRRARLVALLLLAALVAAPL
-10 PSCRVA
+10 P
-16 PTAAVGA
+16 AA
-23 TLAPGAAAAAPPA
+23 LAAAAAPAP
-36 APACDPV
+36 PACDPV
-43 QTPPELAG
+43 RTPPALAG
-51 RVPTAEEVI
+51 KVPTATQVI

-76 YLQAVAAAS
+76 YLQAVAKAS
-85 PRVVAGTAGESWQGR
+85 PRVVAGTAAVSWQGR
-100 PLRYAIVGKPG
+100 PLRYAIVGRPG

-120 IRLQTALLRDPCT
+120 IRLQTALLRDPRT
-133 PAPLAEHLA
+133 PRVVAEHLA
-142 RNTPAILWIAG
+142 RTTPAILWVAG

-173 ADRRDC
+173 ADRTDC

-187 AVVVLLPTQNPDG
+187 ALVVLLPTQNPDG
-200 READTRRNVYGF
+200 READTRRNAYGF

-236 PPVLFIDAHEM
+236 PPVMFIDAHEM
-247 GRETFFFPPNADPI
+247 GRESFFFPPNADPI
-261 YHEITDES
+261 YHEIADES
-269 VDWINNLYGAAMAE
+269 VDWINNLYGAAVAD

-314 TAAGMTFEKASGD
+314 IAAGMTFEKAGGD
-327 PTPRRVYEQYL
+327 PTPRRVEEQYL
-338 TQWVSLSWG
+338 TQWVSLSYG
-347 AANADDILAR
+347 AANADDIMAR
-357 WHGAWVEARRQGRA
+357 WHHAWVEADAQGRA
-371 GQLEPNEI
+371 GRLEPNEI

-401 ADDPAKAAEVRAL
+401 ADDPSKRREVKAL

-419 RMDVEVYRLRTPLAV
+419 RMDVKVYRLRRPLAV
-434 PDFKAY
+434 PDYKAY
-440 GRAPRSAVLPAGT
+440 GRAPGPAVLPAGT

-491 LFNLRGGSSGAVL
+491 LFNLGGGSSGAVL
-504 DPSASRV
+504 HPAASRV
-511 RPLDEPGRP
+511 RPAADPGGP
-520 RPPAAPPTVALFQ
+520 RPPAHPPSIALYQ
-533 LDEGTTAIESSG
+533 LDDGSSAIESSG
-545 WLRYLLDNVWR
+545 WLRYLLDRVWR
-556 LPYRELD
+556 LPYREVD
-563 AAAVAA
+563 AAAIAA
-569 GGLDGAE
+569 GGLDGTE
-576 VLLVPDGSETDAVE
+576 VLLVPNGSDTDAAE
-590 ALGPAGQQALV
+590 ALGAAGRQALT
-601 DWVNG
+601 DWVAG
-606 GGRYVGWLGGTRL
+606 GGRYVGWQGGTRL
-619 AAGLGITT
+619 AAALGITT

-638 GSLLRVRVDKGS
+638 GSLLRVRVDRHS
-650 PLGDDVGP
+650 PLGKDVGP
-658 FAWAFSAYDPVMRAS
+658 FAWAFYAYDLVMRAS
-673 DPARVAVAYPPAGH
+673 DPSQVALAYPPAGD

-694 FAAGEEELGG
+694 FAAGAGELGG
-704 TAAVIDEPVGEGRAV
+704 TAAVIDEPVGDGQAV

-738 RNAVLGPAPEA
+738 RNAVLGPAPAAPPSVTAAERA
-749 AAGTGVA
+749 AAVTA
-756 ARAGQVARAQA
+756 AKA
-767 AAGRLSDLERPIRLT
+767 AAARLSDLQRPLRVT
-782 VAASG
+782 VAAGG
-787 AAEAERLLRG
+787 AAATERLLRG
-797 FGARFETRRAG
+797 YGASFEVRRAG
-808 GQVRFL
+808 GQVHFL

-823 DEHPFAADL
+823 DEHPFATDL
-832 ARRLRAANLPVR
+832 ARRLRASGVPVR

>member
-1 MGEVRDAPC
+1 MRRARLAALLLLVAMVAALLP
-10 PSCRVA
+10 VA
-16 PTAAVGA
+16 P
-23 TLAPGAAAAAPPA
+23 AAAAPPV

-43 QTPPELAG
+43 RTPPELAG
-51 RVPTAEEVI
+51 QVPTAEDVL

-85 PRVVAGTAGESWQGR
+85 PRVTAGTAAVSWQGR
-100 PLRYAIVGKPG
+100 PLRYAIVGKAS

-120 IRLQTALLRDPCT
+120 IRLQTALLRDPRT
-133 PAPLAEHLA
+133 PARLAEHLA
-142 RNTPAILWIAG
+142 RTTPAILWVAG

-163 DAALRVLYEL
+163 DGALRVMYEL

-179 AAGQILDN
+179 AATQILDN
-187 AVVVLLPTQNPDG
+187 AIVVLLPTQNPDG
-200 READTRRNVYGF
+200 READTRRNAYGF

-230 QLLRRY
+230 ELLRRY

-247 GRETFFFPPNADPI
+247 GRESFFFPPNADPI

-269 VDWINNLYGAAMAE
+269 VDWINNLYGPAMAA

-314 TAAGMTFEKASGD
+314 TAAGMTYEKASGD
-327 PTPRRVYEQYL
+327 PAPRRVYEQYL

-357 WHGAWVEARRQGRA
+357 WHGAWVEALRQGQA
-371 GQLEPNEI
+371 GELEPNEI

-389 VPDRPLRHWFVR
+389 VPDRPLRHWFLR
-401 ADDPAKAAEVRAL
+401 ADDPSKTKELRAL

-419 RMDVEVYRLRTPLAV
+419 RMDVKVYRLSKPLTV
-434 PDFKAY
+434 PDYKAY
-440 GRAPRSAVLPAGT
+440 GRAPRAARLPAGT

-504 DPSASRV
+504 DPAAARV
-511 RPLDEPGRP
+511 HPVAEPGRP
-520 RPPAAPPTVALFQ
+520 RPPADPPTVGLYQ
-533 LDEGTTAIESSG
+533 LDEGSSAIESAG

-563 AAAVAA
+563 AAAIAA
-569 GGLDGAE
+569 GGLKGTE
-576 VLLVPDGSETDAVE
+576 VLLVPNGSETDGAD
-590 ALGPAGQQALV
+590 ALGPAGQQALT
-601 DWVNG
+601 DWVTG
-606 GGRYVGWLGGTRL
+606 GGRYVGWQGGTRL
-619 AAGLGITT
+619 AAALGITT

-638 GSLLRVRVDKGS
+638 GSLLRVRVDRGS
-650 PLGDDVGP
+650 PLAEDVGP
-658 FAWAFSAYDPVMRAS
+658 SAWAFYAYDLVMRAS
-673 DPARVAVAYPPAGH
+673 DPAQVAVAYPPAAS

-704 TAAVIDEPVGEGRAV
+704 SAAVIDEPVSDGRAV

-738 RNAVLGPAPEA
+738 RNAVFGPAPEA
-749 AAGTGVA
+749 AAPTRAEAA
-756 ARAGQVARAQA
+756 ARAGQVATARA
-767 AAGRLSDLERPIRLT
+767 AAGRLSTLDRPIRVT
-782 VAASG
+782 VAAAG
-787 AAEAERLLRG
+787 AAETERLLRG
-797 FGARFETRRAG
+797 YGARFETRRAG
-808 GQVRFL
+808 GQVHFL

-823 DEHPFAADL
+823 DEHPFATDL
-832 ARRLRAANLPVR
+832 ARRLRDRGLPVR
-844 AFSVR
+844 AFSLR

>member
-1 MGEVRDAPC
+1 MRRARLVALTLLVALVAALLPAAP
-10 PSCRVA
+10 
-16 PTAAVGA
+16 AV
-23 TLAPGAAAAAPPA
+23 AAPPA

-43 QTPPELAG
+43 RTPVELAG
-51 RVPTAEEVI
+51 QVPTAEQVI

-76 YLQAVAAAS
+76 YLQAVAEAS
-85 PRVVAGTAGESWQGR
+85 PRVVAGTAATSWQGR
-100 PLRYAIVGKPG
+100 PLRYAIVGRPG

-120 IRLQTALLRDPCT
+120 IRLQTALLRDPRT
-133 PAPLAEHLA
+133 PAKVAAHLA
-142 RNTPAILWIAG
+142 RTTPAILWVAG

-179 AAGQILDN
+179 AADQILDN
-187 AVVVLLPTQNPDG
+187 AIVVLLPTQNPDG
-200 READTRRNVYGF
+200 READTRRNAYGF

-247 GRETFFFPPNADPI
+247 SRESFFFPPNADPI

-314 TAAGMTFEKASGD
+314 IAAGMTFEKAGGD

-338 TQWVSLSWG
+338 TQWVSLSYG
-347 AANADDILAR
+347 AANRDDILAR
-357 WHGAWVEARRQGRA
+357 WHAAWVEADAQGRA
-371 GQLEPNEI
+371 GRLEPNEI

-389 VPDRPLRHWFVR
+389 VPERPLRHWFLR
-401 ADDPAKAAEVRAL
+401 ADDPTKARELRAL

-419 RMDVEVYRLRTPLAV
+419 RMDVKVYRLKEPLAV

-440 GRAPRSAVLPAGT
+440 GRRPGPARLPAGT

-491 LFNLRGGSSGAVL
+491 LFNLRGGNSGAVL
-504 DPSASRV
+504 RPAAARV
-511 RPLDEPGRP
+511 RSLSDPGRP
-520 RPPAAPPTVALFQ
+520 KPPASPPEVALYQ
-533 LDEGTTAIESSG
+533 LDEGASAIESSG
-545 WLRYLLDNVWR
+545 WLRYLLERVWR
-556 LPYRELD
+556 LPYREVD
-563 AAAVAA
+563 AAAIAA

-576 VLLVPDGSETDAVE
+576 VLLVPNGSDTDAAE
-590 ALGPAGQQALV
+590 ALGPAGRQALV
-601 DWVNG
+601 DWVAG
-606 GGRYVGWLGGTRL
+606 GGRYVGWQGGTRL
-619 AAGLGITT
+619 AAALGITT

-638 GSLLRVRVDKGS
+638 GSLLRVRVDRDS
-650 PLGDDVGP
+650 PLADDVGR
-658 FAWAFSAYDPVMRAS
+658 FAWAFYAYDLVMRAS
-673 DPARVAVAYPPAGH
+673 DPAQVAVAYPPADH
-687 PDFFVSG
+687 PDFFASG
-694 FAAGEEELGG
+694 FAAGEEELGS
-704 TAAVIDEPVGEGRAV
+704 TAAVIDEPVGDGRAV

-738 RNAVLGPAPEA
+738 RNAVLGPAPAGAEA
-749 AAGTGVA
+749 VGAA
-756 ARAGQVARAQA
+756 ARAGQVARSKA
-767 AAGRLSDLERPIRLT
+767 AAGRLSELERPLRVT

-787 AAEAERLLRG
+787 AAETERLLRG
-797 FGARFETRRAG
+797 FGARFETRRAA
-808 GQVRFL
+808 GQVRFA

-823 DEHPFAADL
+823 DEHPFVAEL
-832 ARRLRAANLPVR
+832 ARQLRARNLPVR
-844 AFSVR
+844 AFSLH

>member
-1 MGEVRDAPC
+1 MRRARLAVLLLL
-10 PSCRVA
+10 V
-16 PTAAVGA
+16 TVGA
-23 TLAPGAAAAAPPA
+23 ALTPPASAAPS

-43 QTPPELAG
+43 RTPPELAG
-51 RVPTAEEVI
+51 HVPTAEEVI
-60 GFPLGER
+60 GFPLGQR

-76 YLQAVAAAS
+76 YLQAVASAS
-85 PRVVAGTAGESWQGR
+85 PRVVAGTAAVSWQGR
-100 PLRYAIVGKPG
+100 ALRYAIVGRPG

-120 IRLQTALLRDPCT
+120 IRLRTALLRDPRT
-133 PAPLAEHLA
+133 PAPLAAHLA
-142 RNTPAILWIAG
+142 RTTPAILWVAG

-179 AAGQILDN
+179 AADQILDN
-187 AVVVLLPTQNPDG
+187 AIVVLLPTQNPDG

-212 DLNRDWFARTQP
+212 DMNRDWFARTQP

-247 GRETFFFPPNADPI
+247 SSETYFFPPNADPI

-269 VDWINNLYGAAMAE
+269 IDWINNLYGAAMAA

-314 TAAGMTFEKASGD
+314 IAAGMTFEKASGD
-327 PTPRRVYEQYL
+327 PAPRRVYEQYL

-347 AANADDILAR
+347 AANADGILAR
-357 WHGAWVEARRQGRA
+357 WHGAWVEALRQGRA
-371 GQLEPNEI
+371 GELEPNEI

-389 VPDRPLRHWFVR
+389 VPDRPLRHWFLS
-401 ADDPAKAAEVRAL
+401 AGDPAKARERQAL

-419 RMDVEVYRLRTPLAV
+419 RMDVAVYRLREPLAV

-440 GRAPRSAVLPAGT
+440 GRAPRAAVLPAGT

-485 GWSNPL
+485 AWSNPL
-491 LFNLRGGSSGAVL
+491 LFNLGGGSSGAVL
-504 DPSASRV
+504 HPAASRV
-511 RPLDEPGRP
+511 RPLAAPARP
-520 RPPAAPPTVALFQ
+520 RPPADPPALALFQ

-545 WLRYLLDNVWR
+545 WLRYLLDRVWR

-569 GGLDGAE
+569 GGLDGTE
-576 VLLVPDGSETDAVE
+576 VLLVPDGSEPDAAE
-590 ALGPAGQQALV
+590 ALGPAGRQALV
-601 DWVNG
+601 DWVGG
-606 GGRYVGWLGGTRL
+606 GGRYVGWRGGTRL
-619 AAGLGITT
+619 AAALGITT

-638 GSLLRVRVDKGS
+638 GSLIRARVDRAS
-650 PLGDDVGP
+650 PLGDGVGRFAWP
-658 FAWAFSAYDPVMRAS
+658 FAAYDPVMRAS
-673 DPARVAVAYPPAGH
+673 DPAQVAVAYPPAAS

-694 FAAGEEELGG
+694 FAVGAEELAG
-704 TAAVIDEPVGEGRAV
+704 TAAVVDEPVGAGRAV

-738 RNAVLGPAPEA
+738 RNAVLGPSPEA
-749 AAGTGVA
+749 PAADQA
-756 ARAGQVARAQA
+756 ARARSVAAARAA
-767 AAGRLSDLERPIRLT
+767 AARLSDLDRPIRVT
-782 VAASG
+782 VASSG
-787 AAEAERLLRG
+787 AAATERLLRG
-797 FGARFETRRAG
+797 YGARFEAHRSG

-814 VANPRGLAA
+814 VANPHGLAA

-832 ARRLRAANLPVR
+832 ARRLHAGNLPVR

>member
-1 MGEVRDAPC
+1 MRRA
-10 PSCRVA
+10 RL
-16 PTAAVGA
+16 A
-23 TLAPGAAAAAPPA
+23 TLLLSAALAAALLPVVPASAGPPA

-43 QTPPELAG
+43 RTPPELAG
-51 RVPTAEEVI
+51 QVPTAEEVI
-60 GFPLGER
+60 GIPLGER
-67 DVTVAESDA
+67 DVTTAESDT

-85 PRVVAGTAGESWQGR
+85 PRVTAGTAAVSWQGR

-120 IRLQTALLRDPCT
+120 IRLATSLLRDPRT
-133 PAPLAEHLA
+133 PAKLAAHLA
-142 RNTPAILWIAG
+142 RTTPAILWVAG

-179 AAGQILDN
+179 AADQILDN
-187 AVVVLLPTQNPDG
+187 AIVVLLPIQNPDG
-200 READTRRNVYGF
+200 READTRRNSYGF
-212 DLNRDWFARTQP
+212 DMNRDWFARTQP

-230 QLLRRY
+230 ELLRRY

-247 GRETFFFPPNADPI
+247 GRESFFFPPNADPI

-269 VDWINNLYGAAMAE
+269 VDWINNLYGPAMAD

-304 YGDTVPSTGF
+304 YGDTVPATGF
-314 TAAGMTFEKASGD
+314 ISAGMTFEKASGD
-327 PTPRRVYEQYL
+327 PAPRRVYEQYL

-347 AANADDILAR
+347 AVNADDILAR
-357 WHGAWVEARRQGRA
+357 WHGAWVEARRQGEA
-371 GQLEPNEI
+371 GELEPNEI

-389 VPDRPLRHWFVR
+389 VPDRPLRHWFLR
-401 ADDPAKAAEVRAL
+401 ADDPAKARELQAL
-414 VRRLQ
+414 LRRLQ
-419 RMDVEVYRLRTPLAV
+419 RMDVDVYRLQKPLTV
-434 PDFKAY
+434 PDYKAY
-440 GRAPRSAVLPAGT
+440 GRAPRAARLPAGT
-453 YWVPMAQA
+453 YWVPMAQT

-491 LFNLRGGSSGAVL
+491 LFNLGGGSSGAVL
-504 DPSASRV
+504 DPAATRARPV
-511 RPLDEPGRP
+511 RDPGGP
-520 RPPAAPPTVALFQ
+520 RPPADPPAVGLFQ
-533 LDEGTTAIESSG
+533 LDEGTSAIESSG

-563 AAAVAA
+563 PAAIAA
-569 GGLDGAE
+569 GGLGDTE
-576 VLLVPDGSETDAVE
+576 VLLVPNGSETDAAD
-590 ALGPAGQQALV
+590 ALGPAGRQALA
-601 DWVNG
+601 DWVAG
-606 GGRYVGWLGGTRL
+606 GGRYVGWQGGTRL
-619 AAGLGITT
+619 AAALGITT
-627 ATLAEP
+627 ATLTEP

-638 GSLLRVRVDKGS
+638 GSLLRARVDGDS

-658 FAWAFSAYDPVMRAS
+658 FAWPFYAYDVVMRAS
-673 DPARVAVAYPPAGH
+673 DPAQVAVAFPPAGS

-694 FAAGEEELGG
+694 FEAGAEELGG
-704 TAAVIDEPVGEGRAV
+704 TAAVIDEPVGDGRAV

-749 AAGTGVA
+749 AAPTGADAA
-756 ARAGQVARAQA
+756 ARVRQVASAKA
-767 AAGRLSDLERPIRLT
+767 AAGRLSALERPLRLT
-782 VAASG
+782 VAAAG

-797 FGARFETRRAG
+797 YGARFETRRAG

-823 DEHPFAADL
+823 DEHPFATDL
-832 ARRLRAANLPVR
+832 ARRLRDRRLPVR
-844 AFSVR
+844 AFSLR